1 MMPDELQV
9 DAALTTAPQPSQ
21 ERNESNDAA
30 LTEDLALAQL
40 KHPDLSSDAF
50 EQLYR
55 NDSVMKSRKVRMAM
69 ASHLRTPRRIALRI
83 VRELYTFELM
93 QFALKPTAAADLKRI
108 ADELLLS
115 RISSITLG
123 ERISLAR
130 RSSTMVAAGLL
141 LDKEPQVWQ
150 LALENARLTEAAIVK
165 ALQRPTGTRAFVEA
179 VSHHPKWSVRHEVQV
194 ALLRNAHTPLAKA
207 LEFARRIPPRQLR
220 DILHASRLPERI
232 KSQLRKE
239 RDVSE

>member
-9 DAALTTAPQPSQ
+9 DALTPTPPAQG
-21 ERNESNDAA
+21 RDESNDTAI
-30 LTEDLALAQL
+30 TEDLALAQL
-40 KHPDLSSDAF
+40 KDPDLNSHAV
-50 EQLYR
+50 EQIGR
-55 NDSVMKSRKVRMAM
+55 NASAMKSRKVRMAM

-83 VRELYTFELM
+83 IRELYTFELM
-93 QFALKPTAAADLKRI
+93 QFALRPGAAADLKRI

-115 RISSITLG
+115 RLPSITLG

-130 RSSTMVAAGLL
+130 RSSTLVAAGLL
-141 LDKEPQVWQ
+141 LDREPRVWQ

-165 ALQRPTGTRAFVEA
+165 ALQRPTGTRTFVEA

-194 ALLRNAHTPLAKA
+194 ALLRNAHTPQARA
-207 LEFARRIPPRQLR
+207 LEFARRIPPRLLR

-239 RDVSE
+239 REVSD